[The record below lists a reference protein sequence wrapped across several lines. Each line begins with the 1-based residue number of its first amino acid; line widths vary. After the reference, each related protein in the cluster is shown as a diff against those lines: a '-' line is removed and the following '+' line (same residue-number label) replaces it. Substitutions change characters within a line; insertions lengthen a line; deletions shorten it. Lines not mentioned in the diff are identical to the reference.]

1 MVEHSLKGRSIFMKA
16 TQQQQHS
23 GWLLAA
29 LLGAIFLGNVDVA
42 VVNIAIPSIHA
53 HLQASGAALE
63 LIVSGYTLAFG
74 VFLITSAKLG
84 NLYGYR
90 RMFLLGLV
98 VFTLTSLACGLA
110 PNTVILVFGRILQG
124 VGAALMTSQVLTG
137 IRLNFEGKARVRAI
151 GLFTIVLSGS
161 AVLGQVLG
169 GVLVSAN
176 LLGTAW
182 RPIFLINVPIGI
194 LLLIL
199 AASFLPADQRQQAQH
214 LDLRGVAALS
224 TALLLLVVPLVFGQD
239 ERWSP
244 WIWACLLASLPAFAL
259 FVVLE
264 RQLTA
269 RGGSPVLNLRLL
281 TRPRIA
287 FGLICL
293 ALANGTYF
301 AMLFVLALY
310 LQQGLGETAT
320 YSGLVLVPW
329 VAAFGLA
336 GPIVGRLPARGRR
349 LAAPIGTLLL
359 AASYAGIGI
368 SLLAGA
374 TTGPL
379 LVTLLGVGGF
389 SLGLQFTA
397 LVAHV
402 TNAVESRDAADIS
415 GLLNTVFRIATVL
428 GVAVFGTLYLG
439 LAPTLGRGIAIHA
452 FTIVTF
458 AFAATS
464 LLATVAA
471 SLSIH
476 CSTPTGPDDADV
488 GNQDGPS
495 VVVEAVEASA

>member
-1 MVEHSLKGRSIFMKA
+1 MRT
-16 TQQQQHS
+16 TQHRHT

-42 VVNIAIPSIHA
+42 VVNIATPSIHA

-63 LIVSGYTLAFG
+63 FIVSGYTLAYG
-74 VFLITSAKLG
+74 VLLITGARLG
-84 NLYGYR
+84 TIYGYR
-90 RMFLLGLV
+90 RVFLLGLC

-110 PNTVILVFGRILQG
+110 PNAVILVFARILQG
-124 VGAALMTSQVLTG
+124 VGAALMISQVLTG
-137 IRLNFEGKARVRAI
+137 IQLNFEGNARARAI
-151 GLFTIVLSGS
+151 GMFTLVLSGS

-176 LLGTAW
+176 LFGTAW

-194 LLLIL
+194 ILLIM
-199 AASFLPADQRQQAQH
+199 AASFLPPDQRHQGQQ
-214 LDLRGVAALS
+214 LDLGGVAALS
-224 TALLLLVVPLVFGQD
+224 IALVLLVVPLVLGQ
-239 ERWSP
+239 EAGWP
-244 WIWACLLASLPAFAL
+244 VWVWICLLASLPAFAI

-264 RQLTA
+264 RRLSA
-269 RGGSPVLNLRLL
+269 RGGTAVLNLQLL
-281 TRPRIA
+281 TRPRISW
-287 FGLICL
+287 GLVCL

-310 LQQGLGETAT
+310 LQQGLGETPT

-336 GPIVGRLPARGRR
+336 GPIVGRLPAPGRR
-349 LAAPIGTLLL
+349 LAAPIGAFLL
-359 AASYAGIGI
+359 AASYAAIGI
-368 SLLAGA
+368 SLVAGVS
-374 TTGPL
+374 TGPL
-379 LVTLLGVGGF
+379 LVTLLGVGGL

-402 TNAVESRDAADIS
+402 TNAVESRDAADMS
-415 GLLNTVFRIATVL
+415 GLLNTVFRLATVL
-428 GVAVFGTLYLG
+428 GVAAFGTLYLG
-439 LAPTLGRGIAIHA
+439 FAPTPGRGVALHA
-452 FTIVTF
+452 FTVVTF

-476 CSTPTGPDDADV
+476 RPTGDGPEHADV
-488 GNQDGPS
+488 VKHHTQPLAAA
-495 VVVEAVEASA
+495 EAESSA